1 MPKEEE
7 IKELK
12 ELIAL
17 GKDRG
22 FLTYDE
28 VNNHLPT
35 DMFSSEQ
42 IDDVMIMF
50 NNLGIEI
57 VDSENEYRERQE
69 KAKEEEEEEVQ
80 DAGTI
85 GKTNDP
91 VRMYL
96 REMGAVSLLTREG
109 EVEIA
114 KRIEKGNQEVLK
126 AVMGTPFTSKVMME
140 IQDKLASGEMK
151 LRDVIKNLEDEQGN
165 NLLLIDEQAH
175 LDSVLK
181 TMSRIRDLEDRVLR
195 DMSMLSMRKMGKKQ
209 RATVKKRLDRNR
221 KTVMKLLQDINLNT
235 PTIDMVIERLK
246 EYDESNQDAQ
256 RVIARITKRSGL
268 SLTKQRALFRKIKKP
283 KDFTAACKK
292 HKVKVDEAGRWAAQF
307 AKSEANLKMVEKEV
321 ECKPAELNQLVLT
334 IKYGEAMAKQAKKEL
349 TEANLR
355 LVVSIAKKY
364 TNRGLQFLDLI
375 QEGNIGLMKAVD
387 KFEYKRGYKFS
398 TYATWWIRQAI
409 TRAIADKSRTVRI
422 PVHLHDTLAA
432 VRAAQSSLKAELGR
446 DPKPAEIAEEAGVT
460 VDKVE
465 LALGVADT
473 VSLEQPVG
481 EDGAQ
486 LGDFIEDEDAV
497 DPVKV
502 TEELDIADSLRHS
515 ISRLPDRE
523 GRILALR
530 YGFLDGV
537 PRTLEEIGE
546 EFNLTRERIRQLEK
560 LALCRLRHP
569 SFGIREQDLV

>member
-1 MPKEEE
+1 LRALGAPGRHFPGEDITPRMAVTNRTRRERDRSKLTDERGRLTTDLVSQYLTAIGEYELLTAELEVEFAQKIEAGEDAAARLEEGDYKGKTE
-7 IKELK
+7 EVELK
-12 ELIAL
+12 RLVRL
-17 GKDRG
+17 G
-22 FLTYDE
+22 
-28 VNNHLPT
+28 
-35 DMFSSEQ
+35 
-42 IDDVMIMF
+42 
-50 NNLGIEI
+50 
-57 VDSENEYRERQE
+57 
-69 KAKEEEEEEVQ
+69 
-80 DAGTI
+80 
-85 GKTNDP
+85 
-91 VRMYL
+91 
-96 REMGAVSLLTREG
+96 
-109 EVEIA
+109 
-114 KRIEKGNQEVLK
+114 
-126 AVMGTPFTSKVMME
+126 
-140 IQDKLASGEMK
+140 
-151 LRDVIKNLEDEQGN
+151 
-165 NLLLIDEQAH
+165 
-175 LDSVLK
+175 
-181 TMSRIRDLEDRVLR
+181 
-195 DMSMLSMRKMGKKQ
+195 
-209 RATVKKRLDRNR
+209 
-221 KTVMKLLQDINLNT
+221 
-235 PTIDMVIERLK
+235 
-246 EYDESNQDAQ
+246 
-256 RVIARITKRSGL
+256 
-268 SLTKQRALFRKIKKP
+268 
-283 KDFTAACKK
+283 
-292 HKVKVDEAGRWAAQF
+292 
-307 AKSEANLKMVEKEV
+307 
-321 ECKPAELNQLVLT
+321 
-334 IKYGEAMAKQAKKEL
+334 KQAKDDFL
-349 TEANLR
+349 TANLR
-355 LVVSIAKKY
+355 LVVANARRYANTSGID
-364 TNRGLQFLDLI
+364 FLDLI
-375 QEGNIGLMKAVD
+375 QEGNLGLIRAVE
-387 KFEYKRGYKFS
+387 KFDWRKGFKFS